1 MLVLTTIASC
11 NDPLLLSR
19 DRSLPIDTCSLLGD
33 VVKEFCITF
42 VAAAWGDCCGGG
54 GDMDKFESELLSDD
68 VYMCTD
74 VCVCVRVKN
83 D

>member
-1 MLVLTTIASC
+1 
-11 NDPLLLSR
+11 
-19 DRSLPIDTCSLLGD
+19 LLGD

-74 VCVCVRVKN
+74 VCVCVS
-83 D
+83 